1 MKQFILLISTF
12 VYFNCHA
19 QLAPVGTIWNYSHMN
34 STGGGVSFWGYRF
47 EITKDT
53 VLGGKIYSAFEGSDT
68 FYRTIENK
76 KIYYWLNGNHH
87 LLFDMSKLP
96 NDTMLLEWNQKG
108 QNGMIDTV
116 RLIIDSTF
124 HISDI
129 KGDTLKVFA
138 CTRMDVF
145 GDGIKLFFY
154 EKLLY
159 TTYAI
164 DINELPHPVYTGFS
178 TSFACYREPNGYSF
192 LMIDSSEC
200 NTVGLFEAHEQQRNI
215 LIYPNPANNKITITT
230 LDKGNPFAQISI
242 NDIAG
247 KLILN
252 DTTGGTDIR
261 LQLPTVTG
269 GIYFITLQFEDKTTA
284 TRKLIIN

>member
-1 MKQFILLISTF
+1 MKTLVLLFAISLHF
-12 VYFNCHA
+12 HSKA
-19 QLAPVGTIWNYSHMN
+19 QLAPVGSVWNYSHMK

-53 VLGGKIYSAFEGSDT
+53 VLGGKIYSVFEESDT
-68 FYRTIENK
+68 FYRTIENN

-87 LLFDMSKLP
+87 LLFDMNKLP

-108 QNGMIDTV
+108 QNGRIDTV

-129 KGDTLKVFA
+129 KGDSLKVFA
-138 CTRMDVF
+138 CTRIDMF
-145 GDGIKLFFY
+145 GDRIKLFFY

-159 TTYAI
+159 TTYTI

-200 NTVGLFEAHEQQRNI
+200 NTVGLFEAREQQRNI
-215 LIYPNPANNKITITT
+215 TIYPNPANNEITITT
-230 LDKGNPFAQISI
+230 LDKSNPFAQISL
-242 NDIAG
+242 NDITG

-252 DTTGGTDIR
+252 DTTVGTDTQ
-261 LQLPTVTG
+261 LQLPTLTAGVYIVT
-269 GIYFITLQFEDKTTA
+269 IQFENKTTA
-284 TRKLIIN
+284 TRKLIID